1 MQLSL
6 VGQTF
11 FFFFFFGR
19 GQQSSFRCFVL
30 YIGLHTDLCTE
41 CGKCMDRITLPQ
53 LSSTEHGEYPP
64 CPHRGGGGCVCGAAL
79 LITSECTIHMP
90 IAQGTELKLNTLST
104 ECVALL
110 HHCKV
115 SSIVSALAI
124 WAWTSKFRLQNLHRY
139 QSLCGDTLISPA
151 SEGRDGTHRACCHVG
166 KLRVCERLCLNE

>member
-1 MQLSL
+1 MFCAVYRFTHWSMHWMWKMHGPHHPPTAEQHRTWRVS
-6 VGQTF
+6 TM
-11 FFFFFFGR
+11 
-19 GQQSSFRCFVL
+19 S
-30 YIGLHTDLCTE
+30 
-41 CGKCMDRITLPQ
+41 PQ
-53 LSSTEHGEYPP
+53 
-64 CPHRGGGGCVCGAAL
+64 GGGGCVCGAAL